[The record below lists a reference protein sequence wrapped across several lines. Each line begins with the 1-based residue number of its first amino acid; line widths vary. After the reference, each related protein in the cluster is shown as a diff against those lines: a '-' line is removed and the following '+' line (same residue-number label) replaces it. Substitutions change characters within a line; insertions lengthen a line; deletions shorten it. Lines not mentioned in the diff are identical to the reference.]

1 MAVFQYQADANA
13 FDRELAGRMREFG
26 LELKREKTRLL
37 RFGRFA
43 RQRAA
48 ACGERLGTFEFLGF
62 QHVCG
67 VDRKGK
73 FAVVR
78 IPAHDSC
85 RKFLDHT
92 HEWLKKHMHLPR
104 RVQQAYLATM
114 LRGFYQYFALH
125 HCEHRL
131 DWIRHEVQLQWV
143 RTLRRRSQRH
153 RLFWSYLKSRSWFE
167 LPCPKTLYPTV

>member
-1 MAVFQYQADANA
+1 MW
-13 FDRELAGRMREFG
+13 R
-26 LELKREKTRLL
+26 
-37 RFGRFA
+37 
-43 RQRAA
+43 
-48 ACGERLGTFEFLGF
+48 
-62 QHVCG
+62 G
-67 VDRKGK
+67 VDRKGR

-78 IPAHDSC
+78 IPAHGSC

-143 RTLRRRSQRH
+143 RTLVDAASGTGCFGAISRAARGLSCRVRRLCIRRS
-153 RLFWSYLKSRSWFE
+153 E
-167 LPCPKTLYPTV
+167 EAET